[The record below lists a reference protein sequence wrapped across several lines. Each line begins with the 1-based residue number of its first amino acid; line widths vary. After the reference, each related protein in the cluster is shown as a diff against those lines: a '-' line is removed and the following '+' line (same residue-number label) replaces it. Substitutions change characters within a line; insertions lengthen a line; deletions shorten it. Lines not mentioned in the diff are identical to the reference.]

1 MMQALWTYL
10 AVFLAGFA
18 AAWLWLRHALG
29 YVSSFEA
36 EMRAKLSEVTAHLTH
51 LSRPPASPPP
61 AVPVP
66 PPAVGPASD
75 GAGAPVLK
83 QAPEAIGAGMQA
95 KPA

>member
-10 AVFLAGFA
+10 AVFVAGFG

-61 AVPVP
+61 AAPVQ
-66 PPAVGPASD
+66 PPASGPASASE
-75 GAGAPVLK
+75 GLP
-83 QAPEAIGAGMQA
+83 A
-95 KPA
+95 KV